1 MSDVSATC
9 RFIFPTKGRWS
20 MFEDKNAAS
29 VDPTARYEMAGV
41 AVMLERVFTG
51 GDLTQ
56 LGQWLIEYTR
66 VHDDPRALL
75 DLALV
80 LESKDQPDAAL
91 SVQRLALQSQRLYR
105 LHTQSDHASA
115 ARVLVLKAPGRLVA
129 NTPFEFLV
137 KDSTLNIDVLYADD
151 WTPDD
156 CLPEHDMVLVAAGAL
171 HSNRGALAK
180 IASLVA
186 SSSRPVLNR
195 PANVWLTTREAATQL
210 LAREPGVCMA
220 DIVRLDQDSLIDALE
235 SEDDFKSLVGVDFP
249 LIVRPVDSHA
259 GRSLVRVIDREALRS
274 YLADVNDDN
283 FYLAS
288 FIDYRSP
295 DGLYRKYRIVLLNGV
310 AYACHMGISQ
320 DWMVHYPY
328 EEMTSDARRREEEAR
343 FMETFEHDFAVRHH
357 AALAGVARLTGLEYV
372 GLDCGET
379 ADGRL
384 LIFEISTAML
394 VHDMDSREIFPYK
407 QSQMQRIFRA
417 FNEMLVSAA
426 QSAESVHRLTD

>member
-1 MSDVSATC
+1 MYDA
-9 RFIFPTKGRWS
+9 PD
-20 MFEDKNAAS
+20 EAS
-29 VDPTARYEMAGV
+29 VEPTAGYEMAGV
-41 AVMLERVFTG
+41 AVMLEKAFTG
-51 GDLTQ
+51 VDLTE

-91 SVQRLALQSQRLYR
+91 SVQRLALLSQRLYR
-105 LHTQSDHASA
+105 LRTQARHASG

-137 KDSTLNIDVLYADD
+137 KDSTLHVDMLYVDD
-151 WTPDD
+151 WTPEDR
-156 CLPEHDMVLVAAGAL
+156 LPEHDMVLVAAGAL
-171 HSNRGALAK
+171 DSNRGALAK

-195 PANVWLTTREAATQL
+195 PAHVWLTMREAATRL

-220 DIVRLDQDSLIDALE
+220 EVVRLDQASLIDALA
-235 SEDDFKSLVGVDFP
+235 SKDDFRSLAGIDFP

-259 GRSLVRVIDREALRS
+259 GRSLARVGDREALRS
-274 YLADVNDDN
+274 YLAEVGDKA

-288 FIDYRSP
+288 FIDYRSS

-310 AYACHMGISQ
+310 PYACHMGISK

-328 EEMTSDARRREEEAR
+328 EEMTNDGRLREEEAR
-343 FMETFEHDFAVRHH
+343 FIETFEHGFAARHR
-357 AALAGVARLTGLEYV
+357 AALSSVARLTGLEYV
-372 GLDCGET
+372 GLDCAES

-394 VHDMDSREIFPYK
+394 VHDMDSREVFPYK
-407 QSQMQRIFRA
+407 HAQMQRIFRA
-417 FNEMLVSAA
+417 FDEMLLCAA
-426 QSAESVHRLTD
+426 HRAGSIDHMTD